1 MTFRMTGARWV
12 ALASVVAL
20 SGLAVPSAAIAA
32 QTEEAASAPPSER
45 ITLDVQTVNGSGC
58 PAGTANVAM
67 LSDNTGFK
75 ITYTA
80 FRAEDGGTA
89 DPTDFRK
96 NCQVNL
102 LVHIPQGFTFAVA
115 RADYWGKAH
124 LESGATALERS
135 NYYYQGSSENNYVDH
150 TFAGPLD
157 GTWRAT
163 DITQAAD
170 LVYAPCGVVRSLNI
184 NTELRVN
191 SGTST
196 AKSYISLRASDG
208 EVYTLVQF
216 QWRQC

>member
-1 MTFRMTGARWV
+1 MTFMMTGARWAAIVAAV
-12 ALASVVAL
+12 ALT
-20 SGLAVPSAAIAA
+20 VPSSAAAA
-32 QTEEAASAPPSER
+32 YADVEASAPPSEK

-58 PAGTANVAM
+58 PLGTASVAM

-75 ITYTA
+75 ITYAA
-80 FRAEDGGTA
+80 FRAEDGGNA
-89 DPTDFRK
+89 GVTDFRK

-102 LVHIPQGFTFAVA
+102 LVNIPQGFTFAVD

-150 TFAGPLD
+150 TFRGPLD

-163 DITQAAD
+163 DITQTAD
-170 LVYAPCGVVRSLNI
+170 LVYAPCGAVRGLNI

-196 AKSYISLRASDG
+196 AKSYITLRASDG

-216 QWRQC
+216 HWKHC

>member
-1 MTFRMTGARWV
+1 MTFMMTGARWAALVAAV
-12 ALASVVAL
+12 ALT
-20 SGLAVPSAAIAA
+20 VPSSAAAA
-32 QTEEAASAPPSER
+32 YADDEASAPPSEK

-58 PAGTANVAM
+58 PLGTASVAM
-67 LSDNTGFK
+67 LSDNTGV
-75 ITYTA
+75 I
-80 FRAEDGGTA
+80 
-89 DPTDFRK
+89 DFRK

-102 LVHIPQGFTFAVA
+102 LVNIPQGFTFAVD

-150 TFAGPLD
+150 TFRGPLD

-163 DITQAAD
+163 DITQTAD
-170 LVYAPCGVVRSLNI
+170 LVYAPCGAVRGLNI

-196 AKSYISLRASDG
+196 AKSYITLRASDG

-216 QWRQC
+216 HWKHC